1 MFPLVWAFIGGI
13 RGVLVAAAT
22 ASAVLGAAHV
32 YNTMFDNPAVVREA
46 RAGFVLQAERD
57 ALLAQV
63 AEMRRQRD
71 AADRAHADFLTW
83 VDQIERDA
91 EARTEQLEKEI
102 DEYEQKLAEDGRA
115 CYLNRADIEWL
126 LRN

>member
-1 MFPLVWAFIGGI
+1 MLPVMWALVGGI
-13 RGVLVAAAT
+13 RGIIVAAAT
-22 ASAVLGAAHV
+22 ACAVLGAAHV
-32 YNTMFDNPAVVREA
+32 YNTVIDNPAVVREA

-57 ALLAQV
+57 ALVARLAEV
-63 AEMRRQRD
+63 ERQRV
-71 AADRAHADFLTW
+71 AAERARADLQGW
-83 VDQIERDA
+83 IEQIERDA